1 MKLIPEWRR
10 AWRMFSVQAQA
21 IGVALCATYVQM
33 YDQLK
38 DTFPPIWMA
47 SLTACIFS
55 IGLIGRVFKQKSV
68 SGDNDT

>member
-21 IGVALCATYVQM
+21 IGVALCASYVQM

-38 DTFPPIWMA
+38 ETIPPAWMA
-47 SLTACIFS
+47 GLTACIFA
-55 IGLIGRVFKQKSV
+55 IGIVGRVVKQDSV
-68 SGDNDT
+68 RGKR

>member
-1 MKLIPEWRR
+1 MKLIPEWRK

-38 DTFPPIWMA
+38 ETFPPAWMA
-47 SLTACIFS
+47 GLTAAIFAVG
-55 IGLIGRVFKQKSV
+55 ILGRVIKQDAV
-68 SGDNDT
+68 SGES